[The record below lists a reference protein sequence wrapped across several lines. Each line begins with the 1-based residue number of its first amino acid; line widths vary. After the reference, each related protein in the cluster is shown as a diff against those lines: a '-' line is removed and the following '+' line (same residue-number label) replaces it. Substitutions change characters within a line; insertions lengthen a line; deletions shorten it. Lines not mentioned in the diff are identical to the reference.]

1 MKLLNGLNDAQRT
14 AVISNAPVILTL
26 AGAGTGKTRTLT
38 HRVAYL
44 NQECRVG
51 TGQMLALTFTRLA
64 GKEMKER
71 VISLIGEE
79 QGKKLFCNT
88 FHAFAVLVLRRWG
101 HKVGLEPNFTIYDQ
115 EDRESIL
122 KTIIEEF
129 GGKVTLKKVMQRY
142 ENCEDMIGE
151 KIMFPEEF
159 RILVEYGYRLRQN
172 NAVDLDRLIDL
183 VNRLWERFPES
194 LLEYQNNYTYVFID
208 EFQDTSDDQKR
219 MINFIAPKN
228 LFVVGDDFQAIY
240 GWRGARVD
248 YILRFPEEYPGCE
261 VIKLEDNYRSTRAI
275 VAAANRLI
283 SFNTNQTEK
292 KLIAHKD
299 GVEIYTAVTQS
310 SAQEA
315 LVAARN
321 IEELICKGIK
331 PQDIAILARTN
342 RQIKNAVFYL
352 DGIKIP
358 TQIVSG
364 SDDPFKKN
372 GVRGMLEFMEFLNNK
387 KDNHTYKKCLDFS
400 LRKYSEIELQEIEL
414 LVYENGCS
422 LYEATCMCGENSSI
436 YPFRKM
442 VEEIEM
448 VVEQGQ
454 YTKASQYLK
463 SIDLVLGITEKYNQY
478 GQQNRVD
485 DIKKAIVTMEN
496 WEQGKRSLW
505 ESDSVQSF
513 LKFLKYRDIQEKLIE
528 EKPAVKLMTV
538 HASKG
543 LEFDTVFVLGLNQ
556 GVFPSKS
563 NKDEE
568 EERRLCY
575 VALTRAKNRL
585 VLCRSLTYSD
595 WQGKQV
601 SGIPS
606 QYLSEI

>member
-1 MKLLNGLNDAQRT
+1 MELLNGLNDNQRS

-38 HRVAYL
+38 HRVAHL

-51 TGQMLALTFTRLA
+51 TGQMLCLTFTRLA
-64 GKEMKER
+64 GKGMKEL
-71 VISLIGEE
+71 IIKLIGEE
-79 QGKKLFCNT
+79 QGKKLFSNT
-88 FHAFAVLVLRRWG
+88 FHAFSVSVLRRWG

-129 GGKVTLKKVMQRY
+129 GGKVTLKKCLECY
-142 ENCEDMIGE
+142 ESGE
-151 KIMFPEEF
+151 IPIRKHEID
-159 RILVEYGYRLRQN
+159 RVLKEYGYRLKQN
-172 NAVDLDRLIDL
+172 NAVDLDKLISI
-183 VNRLWERFPES
+183 VNILWAVYPEA
-194 LLEYQNNYTYVFID
+194 LKEYQNNYTHVFVD
-208 EFQDTSDDQKR
+208 EFQDTSDDQKQ
-219 MINFIAPKN
+219 MINLLAPKN
-228 LFVVGDDFQAIY
+228 YFVVGDDFQAIY

-261 VIKLEDNYRSTRAI
+261 VIKLEDNYRSTGAI

-283 SFNTNQTEK
+283 SFNVNQTEK
-292 KLIAHKD
+292 KLIAHKE
-299 GVEIYTAVTQS
+299 GPEIDILVTQS

-315 LVAARN
+315 LIVGKN
-321 IEELICKGIK
+321 IEELIYKGTR

-342 RQIKNAVFYL
+342 RQIENAALYL
-352 DGIKIP
+352 GGMKIP

-387 KDNHTYKKCLDFS
+387 KDNYTFKKCLDFS

-414 LVYENGCS
+414 FALDNGCS
-422 LYEATCMCGENSSI
+422 LHEATYTCSENSSI
-436 YPFRKM
+436 YPFKKI
-442 VEEIEM
+442 VEDIEM

-454 YTKASQYLK
+454 YIKASQYFK
-463 SIDLVLGITEKYNQY
+463 SIDLVLGITELYSSH

-485 DIKKAIVTMEN
+485 DIKKAIATMEN
-496 WEQGKRSLW
+496 WEQGKRNLG

-528 EKPAVKLMTV
+528 EKPAVKLMTI

-543 LEFDTVFVLGLNQ
+543 LEFDTVFILGLIQ

-575 VALTRAKNRL
+575 VALTRARERL
-585 VLCRSLTYSD
+585 ILCRSLTYSD
-595 WQGKQV
+595 YRGNPV
-601 SGIPS
+601 PGEPS
-606 QYLSEI
+606 QYFSEI